1 MAKDFN
7 QVIILGN
14 LTRDPELRTTPS
26 GQSVANFAVATNR
39 SWNDAS
45 GERREEVEYCEVV
58 AWGKLGELVSNY
70 LSKGRRVL
78 VVGRLQ
84 TRSWDGQDGTKK
96 QRTEI
101 IANDVTFVDRVGDTP
116 GGGSSVSTRPAAIGE
131 ESQES
136 TTTSKPNKS
145 AAKKKAEDVVIED
158 LGDGEINLDDI
169 PF

>member
-7 QVIILGN
+7 QAIIMGN

-26 GQSVANFAVATNR
+26 GQSVATFAVATNR
-39 SWNDAS
+39 SWNDPS
-45 GERREEVEYCEVV
+45 GERKDSVEYHDVV

-70 LSKGRRVL
+70 LTKGRKVL

-84 TRSWDGQDGTKK
+84 TRNWEGQDGSKK

-101 IANDVTFVDRVGDTP
+101 VATDINFVDR
-116 GGGSSVSTRPAAIGE
+116 AAEGYE
-131 ESQES
+131 VD
-136 TTTSKPNKS
+136 S
-145 AAKKKAEDVVIED
+145 APKDSNDSPKKTKKDDVQIED
-158 LGDGEINLDDI
+158 MGEGEINLDDI